1 MLNDDKTV
9 DIFYT
14 DTDGSSGAD
23 MAVKSESIW
32 FSEQTKFGL
41 LIKVLSVNII
51 TIVVQ

>member
-9 DIFYT
+9 NIFCT
-14 DTDGSSGAD
+14 DTDCSSG
-23 MAVKSESIW
+23 AVKSESIW